1 MKRRKSLDR
10 WKDTN
15 LKEKGEREKEI
26 WRKKDTCDVGK
37 KGEERKERDIERGIL
52 ENNERKMK
60 NRKIRN
66 NIDYLQRR
74 A

>member
-15 LKEKGEREKEI
+15 LKVKERKKFEG
-26 WRKKDTCDVGK
+26 KKDTCDVGK
-37 KGEERKERDIERGIL
+37 KGEERKEREIERGIL
-52 ENNERKMK
+52 ENNEREMK

-66 NIDYLQRR
+66 KIDYLQRR

>member
-1 MKRRKSLDR
+1 MKERK
-10 WKDTN
+10 KF
-15 LKEKGEREKEI
+15 E
-26 WRKKDTCDVGK
+26 RKKDTCDVGK
-37 KGEERKERDIERGIL
+37 KGEERKEREIERGIL

-66 NIDYLQRR
+66 KIDYLQRR